1 MTTKRKTQLK
11 LVIFGI
17 LGIALTQILSQYIS
31 LPGFFKGIFTG
42 VGIGLVL
49 LALMVRKFKKA

>member
-11 LVIFGI
+11 LVVFGI
-17 LGIALTQILSQYIS
+17 LGIALTQILSKYIS
-31 LPGFFKGIFTG
+31 LPDFFKGIFTG